1 MAGIKAPIQDLLT
14 KLSTIQVTNGDGNTV
29 PLYARIWNNQLREN
43 EKGKLYDFP
52 KPCVFLEIINEAKYE
67 EIGCGVQSC
76 DLGIR
81 IHLVHEFYNEDG
93 SFEQDLTIFDLRD
106 KLVSTLSFYK
116 PTACNPMIRTGETQD
131 YEHTN
136 LYHYIIDF
144 ITNFTDSKG
153 SSYDS
158 AAGKYITSVPP
169 TELEIDITTTETPI
183 SDGELIIEDFII
195 PFLSEDNETIITG

>member
-1 MAGIKAPIQDLLT
+1 
-14 KLSTIQVTNGDGNTV
+14 
-29 PLYARIWNNQLREN
+29 
-43 EKGKLYDFP
+43 
-52 KPCVFLEIINEAKYE
+52 
-67 EIGCGVQSC
+67 
-76 DLGIR
+76 
-81 IHLVHEFYNEDG
+81 
-93 SFEQDLTIFDLRD
+93 
-106 KLVSTLSFYK
+106 
-116 PTACNPMIRTGETQD
+116 MIRTGETQD